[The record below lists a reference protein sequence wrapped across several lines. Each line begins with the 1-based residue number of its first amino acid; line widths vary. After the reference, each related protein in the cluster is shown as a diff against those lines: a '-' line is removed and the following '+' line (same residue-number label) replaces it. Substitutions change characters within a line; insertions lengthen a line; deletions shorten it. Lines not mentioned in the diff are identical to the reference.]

1 MGIRSGTQYIERLHC
16 RPRNVWLD
24 GERIGDVSIHPAFAP
39 AVGAIASLYDL
50 QHDPRHAPTLTYPSP
65 TSGAPVG
72 TGFMVPGSYEDL
84 LKKRAAYRLYA
95 EQSFGMLGRS
105 PDFLNATVA
114 AMSEARAVFARG
126 GERFAEN
133 MVRYYEY
140 VRENDL
146 FLTHALI
153 TPQTD
158 RSKTSSEQSDPF
170 LHMGVVQETS
180 KGLIIRGARMLATLG
195 PIADEL
201 LVYNFPGLKPGEE
214 KYATVFALPI
224 DAVGLKQICREPFDR
239 GHRSGFDHPFATR
252 FEECDS
258 LLVFDDVLVPWDR
271 VFMHNDV
278 ALSNAMYPESNLR
291 QYTAHQTAVRG
302 LVKIETVTGIA
313 MALAKTIKADVHLHV
328 QQMLGELVDSI
339 ELIKGCIVR
348 SEIEYET
355 NERGSLRPAFRP
367 LQTARTFMPRAY
379 PRAIEILQTIGAGGL
394 LMLPSEADFT
404 SPIAADVHKYYQGA
418 GVPALERVKLFKLAW
433 DLTGDAFGQRAL
445 QYERY
450 YAGDPVRL
458 TAQAYLTYD
467 KSACQTLVD
476 RALAL
481 AGEPGDSRHR
491 AAVTAVA

>member
-1 MGIRSGTQYIERLHC
+1 VR
-16 RPRNVWLD
+16 
-24 GERIGDVSIHPAFAP
+24 
-39 AVGAIASLYDL
+39 AIASLYDV
-50 QHDPRHAPTLTYPSP
+50 QHDPQHQATLTYLSP
-65 TSGAPVG
+65 TSGTAVAAA
-72 TGFMVPGSYEDL
+72 FMIPSTYEDL
-84 LKKRAAYRLYA
+84 LKRRSAFRLFS
-95 EQSFGMLGRS
+95 EQTFGMVGRS
-105 PDFLNATVA
+105 PDFLNATLT
-114 AMSEARAVFARG
+114 AMSEARSVFARG
-126 GERFAEN
+126 EERFAEN
-133 MVRYYEY
+133 VTRYYEY

-158 RSKTSSEQSDPF
+158 RSKTSSEQTDPF
-170 LHMGVVQETS
+170 LHMGVVRET
-180 KGLIIRGARMLATLG
+180 KEGLILRGARMLATLG

-214 KYATVFALPI
+214 KYATVFAIPI
-224 DAVGLKQICREPFDR
+224 DSAGLKQIVREPFEC
-239 GHRSGFDHPFATR
+239 GHRSVFDHPFATR

-271 VFMHNDV
+271 VFMYNDV
-278 ALSNAMYPESNLR
+278 TLSNAMYPESNLR

-302 LVKIETVTGIA
+302 LVKLETVAGIA
-313 MALAKTIKADVHLHV
+313 MALAKTIKADVHLQV
-328 QQMLGELVDSI
+328 QQMLGEIIDSV

-348 SEIEYET
+348 AEIEYET
-355 NERGSLRPAFRP
+355 NERGSIRPAFRP

-394 LMLPSEADFT
+394 LMLPCGSDFA

-418 GVPALERVKLFKLAW
+418 GVSALERTRLFKLAW

-467 KSACQTLVD
+467 KSTCQRLTTQ
-476 RALAL
+476 ALAL
-481 AGEPGDSRHR
+481 AGEPGGSLRNGSL
-491 AAVTAVA
+491 TAVA

>member
-1 MGIRSGTQYIERLHC
+1 MGIRSGAQYIDGLRM

-24 GERIGDVSIHPAFAP
+24 GERIGDVAAHPAFAP
-39 AVGAIASLYDL
+39 AVRSVAGLYDL
-50 QHDPRHAPTLTYPSP
+50 QCDPQHASTLTYPSP
-65 TSGAPVG
+65 SSGMPVG
-72 TGFMVPGSYEDL
+72 TSFMIPASYQDL
-84 LKKRAAYRLYA
+84 VKKRAAYRLYA
-95 EQSFGMLGRS
+95 EQTFGMLGRS

-133 MVRYYEY
+133 VVRYYEY

-158 RSKTSSEQSDPF
+158 RSKSSSEQSDPH

-180 KGLIIRGARMLATLG
+180 EGLVLRGARMLATLG

-224 DAVGLKQICREPFDR
+224 DAPGLKQICREPFDR
-239 GHRSGFDHPFATR
+239 GHRSGFDHPLATR

-271 VFMHNDV
+271 VFMYNDV
-278 ALSNAMYPESNLR
+278 ALSNAMYPDSNLR

-302 LVKIETVTGIA
+302 LVKMETVAGVA

-328 QQMLGELVDSI
+328 QQMLGELVDSL

-348 SEIEYET
+348 SEVEYET

-367 LQTARTFMPRAY
+367 LQTARTYMPRAY
-379 PRAIEILQTIGAGGL
+379 PRAIEVLQTIGAGGL

-418 GVPALERVKLFKLAW
+418 GVPAVQRTKLFKLAW
-433 DLTGDAFGQRAL
+433 DLAGDAFGQRAL

-458 TAQAYLTYD
+458 MAQAYLTYD
-467 KSACQTLVD
+467 KSACQSLVD

-481 AGEPGDSRHR
+481 AGEPGGARRRTPMSD
-491 AAVTAVA
+491 VA